1 MLFMPGAYSAK
12 WSLPKY
18 DWAAPAATISESYG
32 VTVLRPSTS
41 EVTVR
46 ASRSMSVTS
55 PRSTWAFCW
64 RLRISRVDGAISPWD
79 RMPVATW

>member
-1 MLFMPGAYSAK
+1 M
-12 WSLPKY
+12 
-18 DWAAPAATISESYG
+18 SESYD
-32 VTVLRPSTS
+32 VTVGRPRTC

-55 PRSTWAFCW
+55 PRMTRAFFW
-64 RLRISRVDGAISPWD
+64 VLRISRVGGAISPWD